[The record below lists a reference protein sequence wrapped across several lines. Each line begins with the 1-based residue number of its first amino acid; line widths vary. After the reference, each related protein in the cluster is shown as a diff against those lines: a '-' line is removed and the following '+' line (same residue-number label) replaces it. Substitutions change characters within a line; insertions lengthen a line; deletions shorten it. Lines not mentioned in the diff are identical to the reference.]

1 LTRLAACR
9 LTRNEICDTMSTND
23 LQDLRRRVVEL
34 ERKEQIRQK
43 KDQRQKKF
51 IDITRQAIIKLLGAI
66 EDWGNIV
73 RTIPPRRDRRK

>member
-1 LTRLAACR
+1 M
-9 LTRNEICDTMSTND
+9 TRNEICDIMSSND
-23 LQDLRRRVVEL
+23 LHDLRRRVVEL

-51 IDITRQAIIKLLGAI
+51 VDIIRQVAIQFLGAI

-73 RTIPPRRDRRK
+73 RTIPSRKDRRK